1 MGNATFYHDGVQI
14 GTVSIAAATGSI
26 GASIPTVIGA
36 DGLFANATVSD
47 TRFDDVGIWARVLT
61 ADEVA
66 ALYSSGASFRT
77 PWTIWRG
84 QNSVQLPED
93 DPDKDG
99 VPNLLEYA
107 LNLSPTTT
115 TPLAQRI
122 VNDLDSNQYL
132 RLTITKNPNATDV
145 LYSVEV
151 SSDLTNWSTSEVITV
166 QSTSTTLQVR
176 DTQPTTTANRRF
188 MRLRVTQP

>member
-1 MGNATFYHDGVQI
+1 VGNATFYHDGVQI
-14 GTVSIAAATGSI
+14 GAVSIAAATGNI
-26 GASIPTVIGA
+26 GTSNPTVIGA

-61 ADEVA
+61 ASEVA
-66 ALYSSGASFRT
+66 ALYSSGTSFRT

-107 LNLSPTTT
+107 LNLSPNTT

-151 SSDLTNWSTSEVITV
+151 SSDLTDWN
-166 QSTSTTLQVR
+166 TTDVLILQNTTTMLQVR
-176 DTQPTTTANRRF
+176 DTQPMNAANRRF
-188 MRLRVTQP
+188 MRLRVSN